1 MKHAAAM
8 AALVLSLGM
17 AGTCRAAAPAS
28 AASPASQAQPA
39 ASTAAGIPF
48 KREPESTGS
57 MAART
62 AAAWL
67 VCLAV
72 GGGVLYMLRRRLG
85 LQPGLGLAKQRRLQV
100 VESQRIGPKSSLVLV
115 RWDQEE
121 LLLAQGEGGTSL
133 LARAPAGRPS
143 SNADVPTPGA
153 A

>member
-1 MKHAAAM
+1 MKRAAAM
-8 AALVLSLGM
+8 AALLLSLGM
-17 AGTCRAAAPAS
+17 AGTCRGAAPA
-28 AASPASQAQPA
+28 APASQAQPA

-62 AAAWL
+62 AVAWL

-85 LQPGLGLAKQRRLQV
+85 LQSGLGLAKQRRLQV

-133 LARAPAGRPS
+133 LARSPAGRS
-143 SNADVPTPGA
+143 SSGTDSPTPGGA
-153 A
+153 

>member
-1 MKHAAAM
+1 MKCAAAM
-8 AALVLSLGM
+8 AALLLSLGM
-17 AGTCRAAAPAS
+17 AGLCRAAAPAV
-28 AASPASQAQPA
+28 PASQALPA

-62 AAAWL
+62 AVAWL

-72 GGGVLYMLRRRLG
+72 GGGVLYVLRRRLG
-85 LQPGLGLAKQRRLQV
+85 LRPGLGLAKQRRLQV

-133 LARAPAGRPS
+133 LARAPAGRPPS
-143 SNADVPTPGA
+143 SADAVTPGA